1 MSQDSKGKRLGLKS
15 FKFSNKRWLCDQNMI
30 ETQRQR
36 HLASSFGDRR
46 SRQVRHDHINYWN
59 CSTGRSEDIFV
70 WKATGTHGSL
80 KHFLINYRNCFTG
93 KSEDEKKIYLCRWA
107 WGKVTEFPFILLCVS
122 VCVQLDADKWWY
134 WQKHSFQ
141 QQRVRSCVG
150 EIFFSMLP
158 GGVANINTGGTSYKI
173 ISRAD
178 MKT

>member
-1 MSQDSKGKRLGLKS
+1 MALWSKYDWDSKTAAFS
-15 FKFSNKRWLCDQNMI
+15 FFLWWPAKQTGPTWSHKLLELFHGEI
-30 ETQRQR
+30 
-36 HLASSFGDRR
+36 RR
-46 SRQVRHDHINYWN
+46 YIY
-59 CSTGRSEDIFV
+59 V
-70 WKATGTHGSL
+70 WKATGTHGFL
-80 KHFLINYRNCFTG
+80 KHYLINYRNCFTG
-93 KSEDEKKIYLCRWA
+93 RSEDEKKIYLCRWA
-107 WGKVTEFPFILLCVS
+107 WGEVTEFPFILLCVS